1 MQIHRTNRT
10 IKEPVGSAVIDPR
23 SPVGPRDRDHPRLM
37 EIRHLRYL
45 VAVAEELH
53 FGRAATRL
61 NIAKPPLS
69 RAIRQLED
77 NVGAKLFN
85 RTTRT
90 IALTPAGESL
100 LEDAYLILDMVG
112 NAARSARNTASDRKR
127 KLRIGIAETT
137 TTGPLPRILSI
148 FHDRF
153 PDIEL
158 TLYEL
163 PTSQQPRALFS
174 RSIDVGLLIPPA
186 DIAEFLTE
194 PLWEERYRLA
204 VPESHPFAKRT
215 RIAVADL
222 ADQPLILCHPTFG
235 SGAHRQILDIFHRA
249 GFEPKIVQY
258 ALRRQT
264 MMTLVSAGYGLALVP
279 ESFDPGGIPGVVVR
293 SFEPPE
299 PRIQVTLARRRDDK
313 EPAIAEFV
321 SIVRAVCDDN
331 AVAC

>member
-10 IKEPVGSAVIDPR
+10 IKEPSGSAVIDPR
-23 SPVGPRDRDHPRLM
+23 SPVGPRNRDYPRLM

-53 FGRAATRL
+53 FGRAAMRL

-77 NVGAKLFN
+77 DVGAKLFQ
-85 RTTRT
+85 RGARA

-112 NAARSARNTASDRKR
+112 NAARSARNNASDRKR
-127 KLRIGIAETT
+127 KLRIGIAETAA
-137 TTGPLPRILSI
+137 TGPLSRILST

-153 PDIEL
+153 PDIEM

-174 RSIDVGLLIPPA
+174 RSIDAGLLIPPA
-186 DIAEFLTE
+186 DIAGLLTE

-204 VPESHPFAKRT
+204 VPEGHPLAKRT

-222 ADQPLILCHPTFG
+222 AGEPLILSHPTFG
-235 SGAHRQILDIFHRA
+235 PGSHRQILDICHSA
-249 GFEPKIVQY
+249 GFEPKVVQY

-264 MMTLVSAGYGLALVP
+264 MMTLVSAGYGLALIP
-279 ESFDPGGIPGVVVR
+279 ESFDPGGIPGVLVR

-299 PRIQVTLARRRDDK
+299 PGIQVTLARRRDDK
-313 EPAIAEFV
+313 ETAVAEFV
-321 SIVRAVCDDN
+321 SIIRMVCDDN
-331 AVAC
+331 AIAC